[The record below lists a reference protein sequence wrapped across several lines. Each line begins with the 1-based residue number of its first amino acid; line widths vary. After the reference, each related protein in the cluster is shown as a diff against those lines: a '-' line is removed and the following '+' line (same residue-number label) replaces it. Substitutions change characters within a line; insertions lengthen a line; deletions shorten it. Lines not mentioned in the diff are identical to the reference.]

1 MSTTR
6 YWWQE
11 LHGKKNKKKKNTK
24 RPRMTLADFGPW
36 GPPKRRATLYGPS
49 QSRHILTDRH
59 YNVSLTSHSP
69 LLIRQRTTKA
79 TQQIRVGPWRLFQT
93 DTASKAPTNIWQ
105 RHSTT
110 LYNSQSLFSS
120 FFIFISIILSTHLF
134 YFFFHFVPHRHQTA
148 RSTGKRPLNRRQLD
162 FQSTTWVVL
171 FFLATH
177 SNI

>member
-1 MSTTR
+1 
-6 YWWQE
+6 
-11 LHGKKNKKKKNTK
+11 
-24 RPRMTLADFGPW
+24 MTLADFGPW

-120 FFIFISIILSTHLF
+120 FFLYSYPFFFQRIYFTFFFISYPTDIRQRVVPGNAPSIDDSLTSNPPHELYYSFSPLILIYKKPITQF
-134 YFFFHFVPHRHQTA
+134 YKNP
-148 RSTGKRPLNRRQLD
+148 S
-162 FQSTTWVVL
+162 
-171 FFLATH
+171 
-177 SNI
+177 